1 MIYEAFLG
9 ISGSVFL
16 FYGSLYDLILY
27 VYKSAE
33 FDELETVRLTNLPHT
48 YVLYV

>member
-16 FYGSLYDLILY
+16 FYDSFLDLILY

-33 FDELETVRLTNLPHT
+33 FDELETIRLTSLAQACVI
-48 YVLYV
+48 YV